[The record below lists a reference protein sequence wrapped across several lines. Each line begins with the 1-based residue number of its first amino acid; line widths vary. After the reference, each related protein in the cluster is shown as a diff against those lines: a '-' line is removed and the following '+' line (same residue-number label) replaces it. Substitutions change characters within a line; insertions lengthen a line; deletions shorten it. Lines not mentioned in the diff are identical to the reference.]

1 MNEETTEI
9 TPKTVIQFTKSSSK
23 DGSEGFSIRVAEGVD
38 VIEATRVIGVA
49 LRLRETALAAL
60 RGPTTEELLAQSI
73 AAIEA
78 KYDLPGFE
86 VEAGHDL
93 R

>member
-60 RGPTTEELLAQSI
+60 RGKSVEEQLEDTLKSMDAGHDKFM
-73 AAIEA
+73 A
-78 KYDLPGFE
+78 
-86 VEAGHDL
+86 EAGHDL